1 MFTGINFCF
10 KLIISH
16 YTPQKI
22 KEKKFQTKDKI
33 ETQHSFH
40 PTGRPPT
47 LTQCRIHSEKISGCN
62 ATICMLFILI
72 TNPPFPTTY
81 Y

>member
-16 YTPQKI
+16 YTSQKI

-40 PTGRPPT
+40 PTGRPLLLHNVGFT
-47 LTQCRIHSEKISGCN
+47 LKRSVV
-62 ATICMLFILI
+62 AM
-72 TNPPFPTTY
+72 PPSVCY
-81 Y
+81 LS